1 MISGDGLCWQHV
13 GGVGSTTTTTTKIRK
28 QLKADLRVNDI
39 QDDGS
44 HKDKNT
50 AEGRSQGE

>member
-1 MISGDGLCWQHV
+1 MTFKTMDPK
-13 GGVGSTTTTTTKIRK
+13 KIRK

-39 QDDGS
+39 QEDGS

>member
-1 MISGDGLCWQHV
+1 MTFK
-13 GGVGSTTTTTTKIRK
+13 TTDPTKIRK

-44 HKDKNT
+44 HKDKKT

>member
-1 MISGDGLCWQHV
+1 MTFKTMDP
-13 GGVGSTTTTTTKIRK
+13 TKIRK

-44 HKDKNT
+44 DKDKKT

>member
-1 MISGDGLCWQHV
+1 MTFKRTDP
-13 GGVGSTTTTTTKIRK
+13 TKIRK
-28 QLKADLRVNDI
+28 QLKADLRANDI

-44 HKDKNT
+44 HKDKKT